1 MSSPLEVT
9 VDALLQQAKLL
20 SPEERLQLLERLE
33 ALEEKEHRPPPGS
46 DLDADQWIRTIR
58 RRAEEMR
65 QGTAKTVSLDEAVE
79 EAKRR
84 IR

>member
-1 MSSPLEVT
+1 MSSPTGVT
-9 VDALLQQAKLL
+9 VKTVLRQAEML
-20 SPEERLQLLERLE
+20 SPEERSQLLERLE
-33 ALEEKEHRPPPGS
+33 MMQEKTHRPPPGS
-46 DLDADQWIRTIR
+46 DKSADQWIRAIR